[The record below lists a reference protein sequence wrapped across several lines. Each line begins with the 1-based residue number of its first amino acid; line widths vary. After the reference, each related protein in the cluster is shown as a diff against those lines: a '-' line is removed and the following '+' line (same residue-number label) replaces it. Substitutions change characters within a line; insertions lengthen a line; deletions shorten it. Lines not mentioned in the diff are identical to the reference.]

1 MSRPLHRC
9 PLRALVMLA
18 ALLCLLAAPF
28 ASAAQDDSWQPA
40 PYTLGQGLYFPQQG
54 LRVGG
59 YADLHFYDIEN
70 QRPTYSFRDI
80 SLFVTKD
87 FGSNW
92 QAFGELDLGDALDIS
107 GIHASSSDSE
117 LDIER
122 LYLDY
127 HVDQTI
133 NFRFGK
139 FLTPVGEWN
148 LVHADPLT
156 WTVSRPLTT
165 SAAFAR
171 HAAGAMMYGT
181 MPVHGNDL
189 DYWFYVDDSAH
200 LNIGQDENNAYNSY
214 GADSSLQNN
223 FRQAVGG
230 RLLYHLLGDRLGIGL
245 SLLDY
250 QLQQPRQ
257 QYRLAGVDFSWS
269 GRYFEMTGEAIRR
282 SGGPAGQADEQG
294 GFVEVEVPLWRRL
307 YAVGR
312 FERYRSAVQ
321 AQSQTQITTLRT
333 LGFNY
338 RPIPGVVLKLER
350 REGNHNLQLAPAGWL
365 ASAAVLF

>member
-9 PLRALVMLA
+9 PPRCRALAALA
-18 ALLCLLAAPF
+18 ALLCLLGISLPSF
-28 ASAAQDDSWQPA
+28 AQDDSWQPA

-70 QRPTYSFRDI
+70 QRPTYSLRDI

-87 FGSNW
+87 LGSRW
-92 QAFGELDLGDALDIS
+92 QAFAELDLGGALNIS
-107 GIHASSSDSE
+107 GRHTNSRDSE
-117 LDIER
+117 LDVER
-122 LYLDY
+122 LYADY

-171 HAAGAMMYGT
+171 HATGAMVYGT
-181 MPVHGNDL
+181 MSVHGNDL

-200 LNIGQDENNAYNSY
+200 LNIGQDQDQAYNAY
-214 GADSSLQNN
+214 GADSNLHNN
-223 FRQAVGG
+223 FHQALGG
-230 RLLYHLLGDRLGIGL
+230 RVLYHLLGDRLGIGL

-250 QLQQPRQ
+250 ELQQPRQ

-282 SGGPAGQADEQG
+282 SGGPAGQCGDQG
-294 GFVEVEVPLWRRL
+294 GFVEVEVPLWQRL
-307 YAVGR
+307 YAIGR
-312 FERYRSAVQ
+312 FEHYRSTLPA
-321 AQSQTQITTLRT
+321 QITTLRT

-338 RPIPGVVLKLER
+338 RPISGVVLKLER
-350 REGNHNLQLAPAGWL
+350 REGNHNLKLAPTGWL
-365 ASAAVLF
+365 ASVAVLF

>member
-1 MSRPLHRC
+1 MSWPIPFPLPRC
-9 PLRALVMLA
+9 RALALLA
-18 ALLCLLAAPF
+18 VLLCLAGIPRPG
-28 ASAAQDDSWQPA
+28 AAQDLGWQPA
-40 PYTLGQGLYFPQQG
+40 PYTLGEGLYFPQQG

-70 QRPTYSFRDI
+70 RRPTYSFRDI
-80 SLFVTKD
+80 SLFLTKD
-87 FGSNW
+87 LGPRW
-92 QAFGELDLGDALDIS
+92 QAFAELDLGNALDIS
-107 GIHASSSDSE
+107 GRHASSSNSE
-117 LDIER
+117 VDIER

-127 HVDQTI
+127 HLDQTI

-181 MPVHGNDL
+181 TSLHGNDL
-189 DYWFYVDDSAH
+189 DYWLYVDDSAH
-200 LNIGQDENNAYNSY
+200 LNIGQDEDNAYNAY
-214 GADSSLQNN
+214 GADRSLRNG
-223 FRQAVGG
+223 FRQAVGA
-230 RLLYHLLGDRLGIGL
+230 RVFYHLLGDRLGIGL

-269 GRYFEMTGEAIRR
+269 GRYLEMTGELIRR
-282 SGGPAGQADEQG
+282 RGGPPGQADEQG
-294 GFVEVEVPLWRRL
+294 GFMEVEVPLWQRL

-312 FERYRSAVQ
+312 FERYRSAVP
-321 AQSQTQITTLRT
+321 AQVTTLRT

-338 RPIPGVVLKLER
+338 RPVAGVVLKLER

-365 ASAAVLF
+365 ASVAVLF